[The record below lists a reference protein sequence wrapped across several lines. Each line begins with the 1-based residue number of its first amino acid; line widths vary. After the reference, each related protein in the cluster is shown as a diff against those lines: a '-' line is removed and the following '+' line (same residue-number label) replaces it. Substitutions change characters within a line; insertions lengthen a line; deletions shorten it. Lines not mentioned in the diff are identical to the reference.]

1 VSQAEELAA
10 AYRILADHGVV
21 DAYGHVS
28 MRSEHNLNRYLIGRS
43 LAPELMTPADI
54 MECDLDSN
62 PQDDREPVNERFI
75 HGEVYKARPEITA
88 VVHNHSLAVI
98 PFSVSG
104 VALRPVY
111 HMAAFVGYGVPVFE
125 IRDVPGKSGML
136 VRTPESG
143 AALARV
149 LGDKPAALM
158 RGHGA
163 VTVGENLAR
172 AVGRSVYLDQNARL
186 QLQALALA
194 GPDGRIVYIDE
205 EETRSSADAQD
216 YGRAWPLW
224 RAKALAAIARG
235 G

>member
-1 VSQAEELAA
+1 
-10 AYRILADHGVV
+10 
-21 DAYGHVS
+21 
-28 MRSEHNLNRYLIGRS
+28 M
-43 LAPELMTPADI
+43 
-54 MECDLDSN
+54 
-62 PQDDREPVNERFI
+62 
-75 HGEVYKARPEITA
+75 TA
-88 VVHNHSLAVI
+88 VVHNHSPAVI

-104 VALRPVY
+104 VPLRAVY

-125 IRDVPGKSGML
+125 IRDVPNKTGML

-143 AALARV
+143 AALAKV

-163 VTVGENLAR
+163 VTVGENLQR
-172 AVGRSVYLDQNARL
+172 AVGRSIYLDQNARL

-194 GPDGRIVYIDE
+194 GPNGRITYIDD
-205 EETRSSADAQD
+205 EETRSSTDAQD

-224 RAKALAAIARG
+224 RAKALAEMRRG